1 MHVHTINVIKK
12 FVFAYIPIKLLLF
25 NIPVN
30 NRFNSRFVQLGYI
43 IASFKNF

>member
-1 MHVHTINVIKK
+1 MYIQLTLSKNLSSLN
-12 FVFAYIPIKLLLF
+12 IPIKLLLF